1 MDWVLFF
8 IFLGTNLLSV
18 LLCWYSYGKSGEY
31 KEGMVHGVHIPWSCL
46 SRPDVQV
53 ICQKAKKTW
62 KIFQWI
68 NLVISLLVCLL
79 CLYDFT
85 VFIIVWSVWLLLYI
99 AGDYYLILAPHR
111 KMYRLKMENGWLHEK
126 SKKIVRIDTVV
137 SAASDKLALRW
148 QWHLPALILACG
160 GWEKRSTV

>member
-1 MDWVLFF
+1 MDWGLFF
-8 IFLGTNLLSV
+8 IFLGTDLLIV

-46 SRPDVQV
+46 SRPDVQG

-62 KIFQWI
+62 KLFQWI

-99 AGDYYLILAPHR
+99 AGDYYLILAPH
-111 KMYRLKMENGWLHEK
+111 
-126 SKKIVRIDTVV
+126 
-137 SAASDKLALRW
+137 
-148 QWHLPALILACG
+148 
-160 GWEKRSTV
+160 